1 MDSTQQPLTL
11 SLPQAAKY
19 LNASQS
25 HVSKLARDGELAGCK
40 VGKSWVFRMADVDG
54 YLQSQIDARAAL
66 HRMVTAKPGRARRK
80 LPALA

>member
-1 MDSTQQPLTL
+1 MTNTQQQTTL
-11 SLPQAAKY
+11 SLSQAAKY
-19 LNASQS
+19 LNASPS
-25 HVSKLARDGELAGCK
+25 YVSKLAREGELAGCK